1 MAFGHMGYRTLV
13 TDNKRLHYLRL
24 MKNILC
30 TLLLAVFA
38 LAQTATAEKTDDQTL
53 PHVLL
58 IFADDLGYGDIGCYG
73 ATKLKTPHIDRL
85 AEEGMRFT
93 NAYVT
98 SSTCSQSRY
107 SLITGRLI
115 MVHLGTTLQ
124 SLFNQEK

>member
-1 MAFGHMGYRTLV
+1 MAFGNMGYRTLV

>member
-1 MAFGHMGYRTLV
+1 MHTLV
-13 TDNKRLHYLRL
+13 GGIR
-24 MKNILC
+24 
-30 TLLLAVFA
+30 

-58 IFADDLGYGDIGCYG
+58 VFAADLGYGDIGCSG

-115 MVHLGTTLQ
+115 MVHLGTTFQ
-124 SLFNQEK
+124 ALFNLED